1 MKPAVGITLI
11 AAGAFAATLIATLS
25 SSPVTAGPKED
36 SIARGRYLVQT
47 AACNDCHTPGYAERA
62 GDVPESQW
70 LTGDHIGWRGP
81 WGTTYPPNLRLYFQ
95 RITEEDFIQD
105 ARSGRMRPPMP
116 WFNLADMT
124 DADLRA
130 IHRYVRSLGAAGEPV
145 PAYVPPGQEPLTAY
159 FDFAPQPPK
168 VANAGVN

>member
-11 AAGAFAATLIATLS
+11 AAGAFAATLLATLS
-25 SSPVTAGPKED
+25 PSPVAAGPEENP
-36 SIARGRYLVQT
+36 IARGRYLVQT

-81 WGTTYPPNLRLYFQ
+81 WGTTYPANLRLYFQ
-95 RITEEDFIQD
+95 RITEEGFVQD

-116 WFNLADMT
+116 WFSLADMT
-124 DADLRA
+124 DADLHA

-145 PAYVPPGQEPLTAY
+145 PAYVPPGQEPLTPY
-159 FDFAPQPPK
+159 FDFEPKPPRSAAAS
-168 VANAGVN
+168 AN

>member
-1 MKPAVGITLI
+1 MNSAAGITLI
-11 AAGAFAATLIATLS
+11 AAGAFAATLVATLA

-47 AACNDCHTPGYAERA
+47 AACNDCHTPGYMEHA

-95 RITEEDFIQD
+95 RTGAGAFIAD
-105 ARSGRMRPPMP
+105 VRSGRMRPPMP
-116 WFNLADMT
+116 WFNLARMT
-124 DADLRA
+124 DEDLRA
-130 IHRYVRSLGAAGEPV
+130 IRDYVRSLGAAGA
-145 PAYVPPGQEPLTAY
+145 PAPGYVPPGQEPPTVY
-159 FDFAPQPPK
+159 FDFAPQQPRAATAS
-168 VANAGVN
+168 VH

>member
-1 MKPAVGITLI
+1 MNSAAGITLI
-11 AAGAFAATLIATLS
+11 AAGAFAATLVATLA

-47 AACNDCHTPGYAERA
+47 AACNDCHTPGYMEHA

-95 RITEEDFIQD
+95 RTGAGAFIAD
-105 ARSGRMRPPMP
+105 VRSGRMRPPMP
-116 WFNLADMT
+116 WFNLARMT
-124 DADLRA
+124 DEDLRA
-130 IHRYVRSLGAAGEPV
+130 IRDYVRSLGAAGGPA
-145 PAYVPPGQEPLTAY
+145 PAYVPPGQEPPTVY
-159 FDFAPQPPK
+159 FDFAPQQPRAATAS
-168 VANAGVN
+168 VH